1 MRMRACRLAATAAAL
16 IGAVAAA
23 GCAAKVETH
32 THPGARLTGQYPN
45 LNIPPKTANDQL
57 SPDQTKADM
66 ASLQSAGQAS
76 AGQAAQPPGVTD
88 PAELQKLAATHA
100 AETLNAIEKNQGQGA
115 D

>member
-1 MRMRACRLAATAAAL
+1 
-16 IGAVAAA
+16 
-23 GCAAKVETH
+23 
-32 THPGARLTGQYPN
+32 
-45 LNIPPKTANDQL
+45 
-57 SPDQTKADM
+57 M

-100 AETLNAIEKNQGQGA
+100 ADTLNAIEKNQGQGA